1 MIPSNE
7 NVEDKVKN
15 EKRLIYFGLVLAVG
29 LGLIS
34 TILAILYGWDCF
46 KDTDQVGLFDH
57 SNVII
62 LNQFPTPKVLLMDK
76 VGKGHMITLKQ
87 NPNLSFVLDGEF
99 KVPFTTNDV
108 GYILFEDQSSIFV
121 IPSSMDQK
129 MKIIHPSS
137 KEMYA
142 IRKSHIPE
150 RFYRHGHLI
159 KVGNFVMIFGGLFF
173 EPGDSG
179 YSDFSGYISING
191 DFKHPYYCSSSQVKN
206 TTGLPKIYE
215 NVPSTALWSIIKQA
229 WIKGPYLPI
238 KGPKCFLD
246 ATSFAINR

>member
-15 EKRLIYFGLVLAVG
+15 EKRLIYFGLVVALG

-46 KDTDQVGLFDH
+46 KDTDQIGLFDH

-62 LNQFPTPKVLLMDK
+62 LNQFPTPKVLLMDR

-87 NPNLSFVLDGEF
+87 NPNQSFELDGKF

-108 GYILFEDQSSIFV
+108 GYFLFEDQSSIFV

-150 RFYRHGHLI
+150 KFYRYGHLI

-179 YSDFSGYISING
+179 DFSSYISSING
-191 DFKHPYYCSSSQVKN
+191 DLKDPYYCSSSQVKN

-215 NVPSTALWSIIKQA
+215 NVPSTALWSIKKQA
-229 WIKGPYLPI
+229 WIKGPPYLPI